1 MTVKVNCPN
10 CGGLCWDPFSGT
22 YADCTTCQGRG
33 VLSAELAQPVTERD
47 VVAQALRG
55 ARRLGWRWHDSWDQ
69 GSGWRQI
76 ELRPPG
82 SAKASFIPGSE
93 VWRFEA
99 PLRVNR

>member
-1 MTVKVNCPN
+1 M
-10 CGGLCWDPFSGT
+10 
-22 YADCTTCQGRG
+22 
-33 VLSAELAQPVTERD
+33 TERD

-69 GSGWRQI
+69 GMRWRQI

-82 SAKASFIPGSE
+82 VSKGAFCSQTQ

-99 PLRVNR
+99 PLKAVAS

>member
-1 MTVKVNCPN
+1 M
-10 CGGLCWDPFSGT
+10 
-22 YADCTTCQGRG
+22 
-33 VLSAELAQPVTERD
+33 TERD
-47 VVAQALRG
+47 VIAAALRG

-69 GSGWRQI
+69 GQGWRQI

-82 SAKASFIPGSE
+82 STKASFQSQVE